1 MKCPI
6 CGLDSNGSPVQ
17 CGKHV
22 VMTYDKD
29 GNLIKVQDTDGKVW
43 TVTQSKEGVL

>member
-6 CGLDSNGSPVQ
+6 CGLDRNGSSGQ
-17 CGKHV
+17 CGKHII
-22 VMTYDKD
+22 MTYDKD

-43 TVTQSKEGVL
+43 KVTQREGVL